1 MIFENTHI
9 GDILKSLVPKDQAEL
24 SVLRVVLQ
32 CAQWLTNKGA
42 AVTQLSQPIA
52 AFVEGGAEVVMPDE
66 IRQLLA
72 VIPEESKKYFHGL
85 VEAMEI
91 YQAIYGQALSVQ
103 SIGLTDKSVY
113 EIKQIRDMC
122 LEEGLHSIY

>member
-1 MIFENTHI
+1 MIFENTHV
-9 GDILKSLVPKDQAEL
+9 GDILKSLIPKDQAEL
-24 SVLRVVLQ
+24 SVLREVLL
-32 CAQWLTNKGA
+32 CAQWLTNREALATG
-42 AVTQLSQPIA
+42 TRPPIA
-52 AFVEGGAEVVMPDE
+52 AVAQETQSAMPEE

-72 VIPEESKKYFHGL
+72 LIPEESKKLFHGL

-91 YQAIYGQALSVQ
+91 YQSISGKNLSVQ
-103 SIGLTDKSVY
+103 TIGLADKAVH